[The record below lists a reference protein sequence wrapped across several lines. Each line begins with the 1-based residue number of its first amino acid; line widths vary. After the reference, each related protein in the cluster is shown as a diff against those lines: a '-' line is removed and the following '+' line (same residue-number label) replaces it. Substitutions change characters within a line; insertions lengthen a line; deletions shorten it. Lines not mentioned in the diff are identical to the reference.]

1 MSGTPATTEQP
12 DGIDVGAVTAWLAD
26 RLDGLAAPLRF
37 TKLAGGHSNFTYL
50 VEDAGGRRFVLRRPP
65 LGELLPS
72 AHDMGREWTI
82 ISALWPTP
90 VPVAEPL
97 AFCEDRAVTGAWFYC
112 MGAVDG
118 RALYEREDVDEFL
131 PDHDRRRSLGF
142 SFIDVRADLHALDP
156 DEIGLGGLGR
166 REDYVARQL
175 NRWFA
180 SWNASQT
187 PDIAGITTVADL
199 HDRLVARI
207 PEQGPARVV
216 HGDYGLHNCLA
227 GANGTIA
234 AVLDWEISTLGDPL
248 ADLAYALN
256 GWSSPDDP
264 NPVREDGPTREPGF
278 PHRNELLT
286 RYAERTG
293 RDCSGIDFYVSFNHW
308 KTVCI
313 IQGVYAR
320 YMAGQ
325 KSTEGVDLESLLQR
339 RDRSL
344 VLAVEAADRL

>member
-1 MSGTPATTEQP
+1 MSATPAATEQP
-12 DGIDVGAVTAWLAD
+12 DGIDVGAVTAWLAE
-26 RLDGLAAPLRF
+26 RLDGLQAPLRF

-50 VEDAGGRRFVLRRPP
+50 VTDAGRLRFVLRRPP

-97 AFCEDRAVTGAWFYC
+97 AFCEDRDVTGAWFYC

-131 PDHDRRRSLGF
+131 PDHDLRRSLGL
-142 SFIDVRADLHALDP
+142 SFIDVLADLHALDP

-187 PDIAGITTVADL
+187 PDIAGITTVADV
-199 HDRLVARI
+199 HDLLVARI

-227 GANGTIA
+227 GANGKIA

-264 NPVREDGPTREPGF
+264 KPVREDGPTREPGF
-278 PHRNELLT
+278 PHRDELLA

-344 VLAVEAADRL
+344 ELAAEAAARL